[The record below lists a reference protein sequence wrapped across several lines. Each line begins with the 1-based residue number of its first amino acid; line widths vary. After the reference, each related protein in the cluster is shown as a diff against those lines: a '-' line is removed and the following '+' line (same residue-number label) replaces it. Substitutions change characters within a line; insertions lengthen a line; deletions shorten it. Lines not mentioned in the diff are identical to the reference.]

1 MLDLKLCLTEAR
13 DAVAE
18 GAALALKS
26 FRTGF
31 SVRLKADR
39 TPVTEVDVAVEEI
52 IRTRLAR
59 RFPQIAFF
67 GEESG
72 ASDSAESR
80 TRWILDPIDGTE
92 NFIAGIPIFAT
103 LLGLEHDGQIVLGVV
118 EAPAMRERA
127 WAVRGEGAW
136 LNGERIHVS
145 SCTDLR
151 QAFLVYGSSGDFARH
166 GTDRSWRELVA
177 TTRRQRGFGDYYGH
191 LLVAAGRAD
200 IMIDA
205 VVAPY
210 DIAALQVIVAEAG
223 GQLTDFAGRASIYGH
238 NAVSTNGKLHE
249 AVIALLSER

>member
-26 FRTGF
+26 FRTRF

-39 TPVTEVDVAVEEI
+39 TPGDGGRRRGRGGHPHAPRAPLSRHRVLRRGERRERQRRVAH
-52 IRTRLAR
+52 A
-59 RFPQIAFF
+59 
-67 GEESG
+67 
-72 ASDSAESR
+72 
-80 TRWILDPIDGTE
+80 LDPRPIDGTE

-151 QAFLVYGSSGDFARH
+151 QAFLVYGSSGDFVRHAAIAR
-166 GTDRSWRELVA
+166 GESSWPPPA
-177 TTRRQRGFGDYYGH
+177 ASAASAITT
-191 LLVAAGRAD
+191 VTSSWPPAA
-200 IMIDA
+200 
-205 VVAPY
+205 P
-210 DIAALQVIVAEAG
+210 
-223 GQLTDFAGRASIYGH
+223 TS
-238 NAVSTNGKLHE
+238 
-249 AVIALLSER
+249 